1 MRNLKKFTILL
12 VLPLAS
18 CQYFDHAPTKEQ
30 LLKQEMKNINWDQV
44 DALPSV
50 PGCDTLTDI
59 ALQKN
64 CFFEYLSREV
74 QLRLDPQ
81 SLSIY
86 YPERDTIEVKV
97 TVFPDASLKFEPQ
110 FAKDSI
116 AYDVAKIDSI
126 LATRLADFPKI
137 NPAIKRGV
145 PVKSQFI
152 LPVILKGK
160 D

>member
-1 MRNLKKFTILL
+1 MRRLRKISILF
-12 VLPLAS
+12 VLLLAS
-18 CQYFDHAPTKEQ
+18 CQYFDHAPTNEQ
-30 LLKQEMKNINWDQV
+30 LLQQEMKSINWSEV

-50 PGCDTLTDI
+50 PGCDTLTDV

-81 SLSIY
+81 SLAVY

-97 TVFPDASLKFEPQ
+97 TVFPDTSLKFEPQ
-110 FAKDSI
+110 FAKDTI
-116 AYDVAKIDSI
+116 AYDAAKIDSI
-126 LATRLADFPKI
+126 LAARLADFPKI
-137 NPAIKRGV
+137 NPAVKRGV

>member
-1 MRNLKKFTILL
+1 MRILRKISVLL
-12 VLPLAS
+12 VLLLGS
-18 CQYFDHAPTKEQ
+18 CQYLDHAPTKEE
-30 LLKQEMKNINWDQV
+30 LLKQELNSINWDEV

-81 SLSIY
+81 SLAVY

-97 TVFPDASLKFEPQ
+97 TVFPDTSLKFEPQ
-110 FAKDSI
+110 FAKDTI
-116 AYDVAKIDSI
+116 AYDAAKIDSI
-126 LATRLADFPKI
+126 LAQRLADFPKI
-137 NPAIKRGV
+137 NPAVKRGV

-160 D
+160 N

>member
-1 MRNLKKFTILL
+1 MRKLRKIP
-12 VLPLAS
+12 VLFVLFMVS
-18 CQYFDHAPTKEQ
+18 CQYIDHAPTKQE
-30 LLKQEMKNINWDQV
+30 LLQQELKSIDWNEV

-81 SLSIY
+81 SLAIY

-97 TVFPDASLKFEPQ
+97 TVFPDTTLKFEPQ
-110 FAKDSI
+110 FAKDTI
-116 AYDVAKIDSI
+116 AYDTAKIDSI
-126 LATRLADFPKI
+126 LAARLADFPKI
-137 NPAIKRGV
+137 NPAVKRGV